1 MTVPLDQR
9 LIVAMGGGSFQV
21 GAGDDG
27 LLDTFVIELARERS
41 GRERPRICV
50 IPTAIGDDPATIV
63 DFYSAFAHRAE
74 TSHLAL
80 FGRRVEDITAFLL
93 DQDAIFVCGGNT
105 ANMLAIWRTH
115 VVDRA
120 VIAAWEAGVVMA
132 GVSAGGIYWFEG
144 STTDS
149 FGPILRPLNDG
160 LGVLSGS
167 FVPHYDGEA
176 QRRPLFER
184 LVADRTL
191 PAGYAV
197 DDGAAL
203 VFRGTDLAECVSSRP
218 DAAAYRVEPKPGGVS
233 ETRLPTR
240 YLGR

>member
-1 MTVPLDQR
+1 MTVALDQR

-21 GAGDDG
+21 SGSNG
-27 LLDTFVIELARERS
+27 LFDTFVFELARERS

-50 IPTAIGDDPATIV
+50 IPTAVADDPATIV
-63 DFYSAFAHRAE
+63 DFYAAFAHRADA
-74 TSHLAL
+74 SHLAL
-80 FGRRVEDITAFLL
+80 FTRQVDDIGAFLL

-105 ANMLAIWRTH
+105 ANLLAIWRTH
-115 VVDRA
+115 GVDRA
-120 VIAAWEAGVVMA
+120 VVAAWEAGGVMA

-149 FGPILRPLNDG
+149 FGPTLRPLNDG
-160 LGVLSGS
+160 LGVLAGS

-184 LVADRTL
+184 LVADGSL
-191 PAGYAV
+191 PPGYAV

-203 VFRGTDLAECVSSRP
+203 VFRGTSLTECVSSR
-218 DAAAYRVEPKPGGVS
+218 DGAAAYRVEPKAGGGVS
-233 ETRLPTR
+233 EMRMPTR
-240 YLGR
+240 FLG